1 MTDPATTAPA
11 LGELLKD
18 APTNWGKWGDDDE
31 VGALNYLGPEQV
43 LAAVGLVSAGKVF
56 TLQRLI
62 GDPKGDPVWP
72 GRTPAVRT
80 QVLDEGDWDEGG
92 KGPAYPGGLHYADD
106 KIDAYLQGST
116 QYDALGHLWYDGKI
130 YNGYDARTTIG
141 GLQKASVE
149 PIAQRGVVG
158 RGVLLDMAR
167 FRGKATLDKGE
178 TFTHEDLL
186 ACAQAQGVEIRK
198 RDILLVRTNFLHLYH
213 EQGDAFY
220 EGFNEPGLVYSP
232 ELVQWFA
239 DMEIPNLVTDTIANE
254 VTMDPNNGVALV
266 LHSALMRNLG
276 VTLTEIA
283 DLEQLA
289 DDCAED
295 GRYDFLYVAAPAEGG
310 QGRRH
315 PGQPRRHQVGT
326 RERLRRAPLAR
337 ALRRPAARLRHRV
350 RRRAQHVP
358 GRRRE
363 GPRRRRPALLRR
375 RDHPA
380 GAGRAQRRPGRRPAR
395 QRVLPR

>member
-1 MTDPATTAPA
+1 VTQTPTTVPA
-11 LGELLKD
+11 LSDLLKD

-43 LAAVGLVSAGKVF
+43 LAAVRLVSKGKVF

-92 KGPAYPGGLHYADD
+92 KGPEYPGGLHYADD

-130 YNGYDARTTIG
+130 WNGFDARTTIG
-141 GLQKASVE
+141 GLEKASVE

-158 RGVLLDMAR
+158 RAVLLDMAR
-167 FRGKATLDKGE
+167 FRGKPTLDKGE
-178 TFTHEDLL
+178 TFTHEDLV
-186 ACAQAQGVEIRK
+186 ACAQAQGVEIQK
-198 RDILLVRTNFLHLYH
+198 RDILIVRTNFLQLFH
-213 EQGDAFY
+213 EQGEAFY

-232 ELVQWFA
+232 ELVQWFQ

-276 VTLTEIA
+276 VALTEIA

-289 DDCAED
+289 ADCAED
-295 GRYDFLYVAAPAEGG
+295 RQYAFLYVAAPLKVAKAA
-310 QGRRH
+310 
-315 PGQPRRHQVGT
+315 GT
-326 RERLRRAPLAR
+326 PVN
-337 ALRRPAARLRHRV
+337 PV
-350 RRRAQHVP
+350 VIK
-358 GRRRE
+358 
-363 GPRRRRPALLRR
+363 
-375 RDHPA
+375 
-380 GAGRAQRRPGRRPAR
+380 
-395 QRVLPR
+395 

>member
-1 MTDPATTAPA
+1 MTQTPETVPA
-11 LGELLKD
+11 LTELLKD

-43 LAAVGLVSAGKVF
+43 LAAVKLVSAGKVF

-80 QVLDEGDWDEGG
+80 QVLDESDWDEGG
-92 KGPAYPGGLHYADD
+92 KGAAFPGGLHYADD

-130 YNGYDARTTIG
+130 WNGYDARTTVG
-141 GLQKASVE
+141 GLDKASVL
-149 PIAQRGVVG
+149 PIAERGVVG
-158 RGVLLDMAR
+158 RAVLLDMAR
-167 FRGKATLDKGE
+167 FRGKDNLDKGE

-186 ACAQAQGVEIRK
+186 ACAEAQGTSIEK
-198 RDILLVRTNFLHLYH
+198 RDILIVRTNFLKLFH

-232 ELVQWFA
+232 ELVRWFQ

-254 VTMDPNNGVALV
+254 VTTDPNTGVSLV

-289 DDCAED
+289 ADCADD
-295 GRYDFLYVAAPAEGG
+295 GRYAFLYVAAPLKVA
-310 QGRRH
+310 QAA
-315 PGQPRRHQVGT
+315 GT
-326 RERLRRAPLAR
+326 PVN
-337 ALRRPAARLRHRV
+337 PV
-350 RRRAQHVP
+350 VIK
-358 GRRRE
+358 
-363 GPRRRRPALLRR
+363 
-375 RDHPA
+375 
-380 GAGRAQRRPGRRPAR
+380 
-395 QRVLPR
+395 